1 MPTTH
6 SPNQIASPPPAAM
19 TIPEF
24 CRWSRIGRTAAY
36 REIKLGRLRL
46 VKVGAK
52 SLILV
57 SDAERWLSSLAATAA

>member
-1 MPTTH
+1 
-6 SPNQIASPPPAAM
+6 M

-57 SDAERWLSSLAATAA
+57 SDAERWLSSLSAVAA